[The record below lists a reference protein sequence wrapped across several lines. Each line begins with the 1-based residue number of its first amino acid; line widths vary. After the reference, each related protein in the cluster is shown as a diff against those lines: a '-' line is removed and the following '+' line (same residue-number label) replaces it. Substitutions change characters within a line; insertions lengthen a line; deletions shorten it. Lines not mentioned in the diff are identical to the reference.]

1 MRFLYIFLLI
11 FFLLAFI
18 RVPVSFSM
26 GISAVA
32 TYFVAGLH
40 TASIAPALYSG
51 LNSFTYLAIPA
62 FVLAGDIMG
71 ACGISKRIVDF
82 VNSFIGRFRGSLGA
96 VAVVTSAL
104 FGTLTG
110 SSLATVSTIC
120 GMMLPEMERAG
131 YSRQYSTALIASAG
145 FLGILIPPSIP
156 GIVYAMMSGD
166 NLMEVWLCTVGPG
179 ILITIVFCLINFWRH
194 GRHEEKTQEPFCFNT
209 YITGIGTATKDS
221 LLALLMPV
229 IIFYGIYGGIF
240 TPTEAGGVSVLYGLI
255 AGFFL
260 IPLVY
265 KQRPQ
270 TPLTRMISNSALSSA
285 SICMIIAFSAIA
297 GRMITMTRIPSYL
310 TEFMM
315 GITNSRWMFLVIVN
329 ILLIIVGIFMDSN
342 ASILILGPV
351 LIPMA
356 EAYGVNTTHFA
367 AIMLLNLE
375 IGFITP
381 PMAGNL
387 FVACRISGLSIDEII
402 KDLIPFFLGAVVVL
416 IITTYFPAVAT
427 FLPNLIRG

>member
-1 MRFLYIFLLI
+1 MKFLYIFLIL

-26 GISAVA
+26 GIAAVA
-32 TYFVAGLH
+32 TYFVAGLN

-62 FVLAGDIMG
+62 FLLAGDIMG
-71 ACGISKRIVDF
+71 ACGISKRIINF

-96 VAVVTSAL
+96 IAVVTSAL

-110 SSLATVSTIC
+110 SSLATVSTIS
-120 GMMLPEMERAG
+120 GMMLPEMERGG
-131 YSRQYSTALIASAG
+131 YSKSYATALIAASG

-166 NLMEVWLCTVGPG
+166 SLMKVWLCTVGPG
-179 ILITIVFCLINFWRH
+179 ILITIVFCLINYWQY
-194 GRHEEKTQEPFCFNT
+194 GRHEEKTTEPFVFSS
-209 YITGIGTATKDS
+209 YIYGIGRATRDS
-221 LLALLMPV
+221 VLALLMPV
-229 IIFYGIYGGIF
+229 IIFCGIYGGVF

-260 IPLVY
+260 IPLLY
-265 KQRPQ
+265 KQKSE
-270 TPLTRMISNSALSSA
+270 TPLKTLLSNSALSST

-297 GRMITMTRIPSYL
+297 GRMITLTRIPAYL

-315 GITNSRWMFLVIVN
+315 GITNSKTMFLILVN

-356 EAYGVNTTHFA
+356 KAYGVDTTHFA

-387 FVACRISGLSIDEII
+387 FVACRMSGLSIDEII
-402 KDLIPFFLGAVVVL
+402 KDLMPFFLGAVVVL
-416 IITTYFPAVAT
+416 IITTYCPAVAT
-427 FLPNLIRG
+427 FLPNLIN

>member
-1 MRFLYIFLLI
+1 MKFLYIFLIL
-11 FFLLAFI
+11 FFLMAFI

-26 GISAVA
+26 GIAAVA
-32 TYFVAGLH
+32 TYFVAELN

-62 FVLAGDIMG
+62 FLLAGDIMG

-82 VNSFIGRFRGSLGA
+82 VNAFIGRCRGSLGA
-96 VAVVTSAL
+96 IAVVTSAL

-120 GMMLPEMERAG
+120 GMMLPEMESRG
-131 YSRQYSTALIASAG
+131 YKKPYATALIAASG

-166 NLMEVWLCTVGPG
+166 SLMEVWLCTICPG
-179 ILITIVFCLINFWRH
+179 ILITIAFCLINYWRV
-194 GRHEEKTQEPFCFNT
+194 GRHEEKRDDKIQFSS
-209 YITGIGTATKDS
+209 YIAGIGKATKDS
-221 LLALLMPV
+221 ILALLMPV

-240 TPTEAGGVSVLYGLI
+240 TPTEAGGISVLYGLL
-255 AGFFL
+255 AGFVL
-260 IPLVY
+260 IPLFY
-265 KQRPQ
+265 KQKSSIPFGK
-270 TPLTRMISNSALSSA
+270 LLMNSAHSSA
-285 SICMIIAFSAIA
+285 GICMIIAFSAIA
-297 GRMITMTRIPSYL
+297 GRMITLTRIPSYL
-310 TEFMM
+310 TDFMM
-315 GITNSRWMFLVIVN
+315 GITDSKFMFLVVVN
-329 ILLIIVGIFMDSN
+329 ILLLIVGIFMDSN

-351 LIPMA
+351 LIPIA
-356 EAYGVNTTHFA
+356 QAYGVDTTHFA

-402 KDLIPFFLGAVVVL
+402 KDLMPFFLGAVVVL
-416 IITTYFPAVAT
+416 IITTYCPAVAT
-427 FLPNLIRG
+427 FLPNLLR